1 MINNLKLLS
10 SIVEFNNRV
19 ARKNASLR
27 YTIKWLD
34 EHIEIL
40 NIKVT
45 DDEFQYFTDKAQ
57 RFLKNYKQLINTLD
71 K

>member
-1 MINNLKLLS
+1 MDNNLKLLS
-10 SIVEFNNRV
+10 SIVEFNNRIE
-19 ARKNASLR
+19 RKNASLR

-40 NIKVT
+40 NIKPT
-45 DDEFQYFTDKAQ
+45 DEEFQYFTDKSQ
-57 RFLKNYKQLINTLD
+57 RFLINYRQLLNTLE